1 MLRSKMDG
9 LLKSQDRARIRS
21 GQDLGA
27 TLRGAV
33 LQTVW
38 VARLASNPRIYMP
51 LRKCQPHVPCCSP
64 QWSGRLERG
73 RKAVQYGPRGDGT
86 SVRRKVSTSSLNLT
100 DCLLWAQMTWRR
112 IRLMN
117 LHSSSRAIHAKQ
129 PARNRY
135 ANNNKAQQQQQQ

>member
-1 MLRSKMDG
+1 MLRPKMDG

-51 LRKCQPHVPCCSP
+51 LRKCQAHVPCCSSH
-64 QWSGRLERG
+64 WSGRLERG
-73 RKAVQYGPRGDGT
+73 RKAVQYGSRGDGT
-86 SVRRKVSTSSLNLT
+86 SVRRKVSTSSLKLT
-100 DCLLWAQMTWRR
+100 DCPSLSSDDLPSHQAHESALVFQG
-112 IRLMN
+112 
-117 LHSSSRAIHAKQ
+117 HSRQTTSK
-129 PARNRY
+129 
-135 ANNNKAQQQQQQ
+135 K